1 MKKIALMAFGLTAG
15 IALGLGTAQAGDAAA
30 GEKVFKKCKSCHTI
44 EADGKNKIGPN
55 LHGIIGKAA
64 ATAEGFKY
72 SDAMAESGVTWTEE
86 TLTEFLTKPKDFI
99 PGTKMSFGGLKK
111 ADQIEDLLAYLQANS

>member
-55 LHGIIGKAA
+55 LFGIIGKAA
-64 ATAEGFKY
+64 AAAEGFKY
-72 SDAMAESGVTWTEE
+72 SDAMTESGVTWTEE
-86 TLTEFLTKPKDFI
+86 ALTEFLTKPKDFM

-111 ADQIEDLLAYLQANS
+111 AEQIEDLIAYLQANS